1 MAYLGKASVFHKN
14 NVRVSSGFAQGLE
27 SITDQLVTVHVGA
40 KKASEK
46 FVTLFIL
53 LNQSV
58 LTF

>member
-46 FVTLFIL
+46 FVT
-53 LNQSV
+53 V
-58 LTF
+58 YPP